1 MIMPFVPPS
10 DDKIRA
16 AFPELAAIQKF
27 ADGGFKV
34 VYRAA
39 LSGKDEAFKLVCLPD
54 SGQTD
59 QEKAA
64 YRKEAMGRIRR
75 EVELLGKCRRREL
88 VKLGALT
95 PKSALIDGTECV
107 YAIFENGV
115 ARCGIEKAYY
125 ENAISFRK
133 PVSCHLYPVRISKLG
148 ENIALNY
155 HHWHICEPARELG
168 KAKGMPVFRFLREA
182 IVRVWG
188 VSFYEELEIVYKEM
202 GNP

>member
-1 MIMPFVPPS
+1 MIQIRN
-10 DDKIRA
+10 KIISI
-16 AFPELAAIQKF
+16 ELFTTFFIC
-27 ADGGFKV
+27 DPDRCLGNCC
-34 VYRAA
+34 VY
-39 LSGKDEAFKLVCLPD
+39 GD
-54 SGQTD
+54 SGAPLDDLETGILEDNSAILLRYISPEGRDVIKKYGPWVTD
-59 QEKAA
+59 HEGDK
-64 YRKEAMGRIRR
+64 
-75 EVELLGKCRRREL
+75 V
-88 VKLGALT
+88 T
-95 PKSALIDGTECV
+95 PLIDGKECV